1 MMRRLA
7 MSICVLGLLAG
18 ATPARGASGAGSPN
32 MSHVTTLSY
41 ARQYGNDQPFGTDI
55 EFARIGGREY
65 AFAGTYRNGLQIIDI
80 TNPRRPRL
88 TAVYDCALAQ
98 GDVQVFRRG
107 AKTMVAYAG
116 DDYSNQT
123 FTESGCYSD
132 LGIVDKRYGT
142 FIVDVSKP
150 SDPRTVGFVN
160 IPFGSHNQ
168 TVHPSGRYLYN
179 SNADFAPGGAVEIFD
194 ISALPRVR
202 QLESLALITGLES
215 HDITFNSS
223 GSRAYVAAITH
234 TLIVDTTN
242 PRKPE
247 VIGRILDPAINIHH
261 QSDPITI
268 DDPVLGKRTFLVV
281 TDELAGAAGNGFCP
295 GGGLHVYD
303 ITGPLEATPLK
314 VGFWNMPEVRP
325 ATDNLA
331 CTSHVL
337 RFYPKQKLMS
347 IAWYEAGVRVV
358 DVSGLVGVSLG
369 LTPDVGNIGM
379 GMKEIGYYTMP
390 NADTWSAKTNKIEK
404 DGSFYLFGNDM
415 NRGLDVYRFDARKPK
430 SGIAPGNWLT
440 PAQTMLQ
447 SRDRGITAVGPA
459 NAPVCILRGKG
470 LLPV

>member
-1 MMRRLA
+1 MRRLII
-7 MSICVLGLLAG
+7 SICVLGLLAG
-18 ATPARGASGAGSPN
+18 ATPAQAAAGTGSPN

-41 ARQYGNDQPFGTDI
+41 GRQYGMDRPFGTDI

-107 AKTMVAYAG
+107 SKTLVAYAG
-116 DDYSNQT
+116 DDYSGET
-123 FTESGCYSD
+123 MTESGCYSD
-132 LGIVDKRYGT
+132 MGIIEKKYGT

-150 SDPRTVGFVN
+150 SDPRTVNFVS

-179 SNADFAPGGAVEIFD
+179 SNADLALGGGVEIFD
-194 ISALPRVR
+194 ITNLARERSLGILP
-202 QLESLALITGLES
+202 LITGLES
-215 HDITFNSS
+215 HDITFNAS
-223 GSRAYVAAITH
+223 GNRAYVAALTH
-234 TLIVDTTN
+234 TLILDTTN
-242 PRKPE
+242 PRQPE

-325 ATDNLA
+325 ATDNII

-337 RFYPKQKLMS
+337 RFYPKQKLMT

-369 LTPDVGNIGM
+369 LTPDVGNVGL

-404 DGSFYLFGNDM
+404 DGSFYIFGNDM
-415 NRGLDVYRFDARKPK
+415 SRGLDVYRFDARKPRT
-430 SGIAPGNWLT
+430 GIAPGSWLT
-440 PAQTMLQ
+440 PVQTMLAAK
-447 SRDRGITAVGPA
+447 DRGIRAVGPT
-459 NAPVCILRGKG
+459 NAPVCILLGKG
-470 LLPV
+470 NLTL

>member
-7 MSICVLGLLAG
+7 ISICVLGLLVG
-18 ATPARGASGAGSPN
+18 ATPVRAASGTGSPN

-41 ARQYGNDQPFGTDI
+41 ARQYGQELPFGTDI
-55 EFARIGGREY
+55 EFARIGSREY

-80 TNPRRPRL
+80 TNPRRPRP

-107 AKTMVAYAG
+107 SKTMVAYAG
-116 DDYSNQT
+116 DDYSGET
-123 FTESGCYSD
+123 FTESDCYSD
-132 LGIVDKRYGT
+132 VGVIEKSYGT
-142 FIVDVSKP
+142 FIIDVSKP
-150 SDPRTVGFVN
+150 AYPKTVGFVN

-179 SNADFAPGGAVEIFD
+179 SNADLALGGAVEIFD
-194 ISALPRVR
+194 ITTPSRARSIGSLP
-202 QLESLALITGLES
+202 LITGLES

-223 GSRAYVAAITH
+223 GNRAYVAALTH

-242 PRKPE
+242 PREPE

-295 GGGLHVYD
+295 GGGLHIYD

-314 VGFWNMPEVRP
+314 VGFWAMPEVRP
-325 ATDNLA
+325 ATDNLI

-337 RFYPKQKLMS
+337 RFYPKQKLMT
-347 IAWYEAGVRVV
+347 IAWYGAGVRVV
-358 DVSGLVGVSLG
+358 DVSSLVGVSLG
-369 LTPDVGNIGM
+369 VTPDVGNVGM
-379 GMKEIGYYTMP
+379 GMREIGYYTMP

-404 DGSFYLFGNDM
+404 NGSFYLFGNDM

-430 SGIAPGNWLT
+430 SGVSGTWLT
-440 PAQTMLQ
+440 PAQAMLEAKN
-447 SRDRGITAVGPA
+447 RGIAAVGPT
-459 NAPVCILRGKG
+459 NAPVCILFGKG
-470 LLPV
+470 LLAVS